1 MNSEIRE
8 EVRRIQAELR
18 KPFAPEVHGIREL
31 PGRGYWAFIPHHQY
45 RERLDE
51 VYPEWEA
58 SYTHV
63 EQITSDVICKCTI
76 TILGISKQ
84 AIGSVPLVAAEK
96 NGRDVSRG
104 SAADRLAAEAFKN
117 ACEAWGVGRYLDRQ
131 GEVAHYLNINATKLD
146 NETRNKLK
154 PFGNYLREKGELPSD
169 NSNVSMPKLDGS
181 TPSTIAPAKTGV
193 ISEGQIKRLWAIAK
207 PLPAEVT
214 RTIVKNI
221 AGVDSNNDI
230 PWAKYDAVIKA
241 IESEIVARNTPAAP
255 SIPNSL
261 PPQPQANEP
270 IPQPEIDRKML
281 MEEIDSLVKRKNI
294 SEESGKAILM
304 ELYGVKGRTQL
315 SDKQLIDFRNYLS
328 LQPSTAMAI
337 AN

>member
-1 MNSEIRE
+1 MNGIRE
-8 EVRRIQAELR
+8 EVKRIQAELR

-146 NETRNKLK
+146 NETRSKLK
-154 PFGNYLREKGELPSD
+154 VFGNYLREKGELPPVS
-169 NSNVSMPKLDGS
+169 STVSMPKLDDNS
-181 TPSTIAPAKTGV
+181 PSTIPPAKTGV
-193 ISEGQIKRLWAIAK
+193 ISEAQVKRLWAIAK
-207 PLPAEVT
+207 PLSTEVT

-230 PWAKYDAVIKA
+230 PWTKYNEVIKA
-241 IESEIVARNTPAAP
+241 IEDKVAARNNPIVP
-255 SIPNSL
+255 SIPDSL
-261 PPQPQANEP
+261 PQPQANE
-270 IPQPEIDRKML
+270 IPQSEIDRKL
-281 MEEIDSLVKRKNI
+281 LADEINSLKKRKNI
-294 SEESGKAILM
+294 DAEEIKKIMLKATGKTDGKQCTNL
-304 ELYGVKGRTQL
+304 ELLKVRDEL
-315 SDKQLIDFRNYLS
+315 ALHR
-328 LQPSTAMAI
+328 AMAVV
-337 AN
+337 N